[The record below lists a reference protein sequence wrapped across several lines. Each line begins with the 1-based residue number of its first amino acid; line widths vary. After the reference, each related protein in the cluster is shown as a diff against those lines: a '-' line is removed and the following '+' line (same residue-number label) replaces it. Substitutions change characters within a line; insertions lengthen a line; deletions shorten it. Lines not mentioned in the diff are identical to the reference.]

1 MCFPG
6 PSKSHL
12 FPNILDKAPALL
24 FRFHCNLDM
33 SFPNR
38 PLQSPFTITPPFPF
52 NMMRPLR
59 PAFLHGHHL
68 LKNTKNPVT
77 KGRGSRGTTFINRI
91 NDSLGT
97 YGKGTVSPFDT
108 LLLITERTIPASP
121 TVRFS
126 EAIQKPIRRQKGIGS
141 HQPPTLLNPC
151 SDTYLLFLNIV

>member
-1 MCFPG
+1 MCCPA
-6 PSKSHL
+6 PSKSRL

-52 NMMRPLR
+52 SIMRPLR

-68 LKNTKNPVT
+68 LKMQKPRH

-108 LLLITERTIPASP
+108 LLLITERTSRLRLLPVSAKRFRSP
-121 TVRFS
+121 FG
-126 EAIQKPIRRQKGIGS
+126 IRRASVHTS
-141 HQPPTLLNPC
+141 HRL
-151 SDTYLLFLNIV
+151 S